1 MTMAPSVTN
10 ADSRE
15 AGSQQPET
23 DLASDLDLVVDADA
37 WSRAGIPHQALGRIR
52 ERRPVARYES
62 GKVDPFWLVTRHAD
76 IETISKDSAQWLNA
90 PRTTLQR
97 KRGQPKQLNS
107 LPQMDAPE
115 HALHRRVIHQ
125 WLIPRRIRHLEYRM
139 AEVARSL
146 VDDLAAHDGDVDLVP
161 TLAAPHPLR
170 MICEILG
177 VPEDEYDEVLK
188 LSKSLFAP
196 LDPDGGGSRE
206 YTMTV
211 EEIMAFCGA
220 LAARRRANPADDLV
234 SAIIA
239 ADIDGA
245 PMGQREVL
253 SHLVV
258 LIAAG
263 HDTTASAVSGGIL
276 AMINN
281 PDQWAK
287 LKSRPELLP
296 QAVEEIIRYVT
307 PTTNFMR
314 TAVNDCEINGV
325 LIPAGDDVCL
335 HYAAANRDPRVF
347 GDPDKFVIDRSP
359 NRHLGFGVGAH
370 VCIGQVLAR
379 VEMKALF
386 SELLSRVERI
396 ELRGEPA
403 WMRAF
408 WISALKTL
416 PARVHFTK

>member
-1 MTMAPSVTN
+1 MSRSAIDAGPSV
-10 ADSRE
+10 SSWRQRE
-15 AGSQQPET
+15 PEINF
-23 DLASDLDLVVDADA
+23 DIDLVLDADA
-37 WSRAGIPHQALGRIR
+37 WSRAGIPHKALGRIR
-52 ERRPVARYES
+52 ENRPVFKYE
-62 GKVDPFWLVTRHAD
+62 GGTVDPFWLITRHAD
-76 IETISKDSAQWLNA
+76 IEEISRDSSQWLNA

-97 KRGQPKQLNS
+97 KKGEPKQLNS

-115 HALHRRVIHQ
+115 HPLHRRAIHQ
-125 WLIPRRIRHLEYRM
+125 WLIPRRIRRLEDRM
-139 AEVARSL
+139 AEVARGL
-146 VDDLAAHDGDVDLVP
+146 IDELAESGGDVDLVP
-161 TLAAPHPLR
+161 RLAAPHPLR

-177 VPEDEYDEVLK
+177 VPEDEYGQVLK

-196 LDPDGGGSRE
+196 LDPDGGGDRE
-206 YTMTV
+206 YAMTID
-211 EEIMAFCGA
+211 EIMAYCGT
-220 LAARRRANPADDLV
+220 LVARRRAEPGDDLV

-239 ADIDGA
+239 ADVGGA
-245 PMGQREVL
+245 PMQQREIL

-281 PDQWAK
+281 QAQWAK
-287 LKSRPELLP
+287 LKAHPGLLP
-296 QAVEEIIRYVT
+296 QAIEEMIRFVT

-314 TAVNDCEINGV
+314 TAVNDREVNGV

-335 HYAAANRDPRVF
+335 HYAAANRDPRAF
-347 GDPDKFVIDRSP
+347 SDPDQFIIDRSP
-359 NRHLGFGVGAH
+359 NRHLGFGTGAH

-386 SELLSRVERI
+386 TALLSRVENI
-396 ELRGEPA
+396 ELRGDPS

-416 PARVHFTK
+416 PVQVRFKK

>member
-1 MTMAPSVTN
+1 MNPSAIDTHPSERTV
-10 ADSRE
+10 
-15 AGSQQPET
+15 QQPEIQI
-23 DLASDLDLVVDADA
+23 ASDIDLVIDADV
-37 WSRAGIPHQALGRIR
+37 WSKAGIPHEALARIR
-52 ERRPVARYES
+52 ESCPVSKYEG
-62 GKVDPFWLVTRHAD
+62 GKVDPFWLITRHAD
-76 IETISKDSAQWLNA
+76 VEEISRDSLQWLNA

-115 HALHRRVIHQ
+115 HALHRRAIHQ
-125 WLIPRRIRHLEYRM
+125 WLIPRRIRHLEHRM
-139 AEVARSL
+139 ADVARSL
-146 VDDLAAHDGDVDLVP
+146 VDDLAARGGDVDLVP
-161 TLAAPHPLR
+161 MLAAPHPLR

-177 VPEDEYDEVLK
+177 VPEEEHGEVLK
-188 LSKSLFAP
+188 LSKSMFAP
-196 LDPDGGGSRE
+196 LDPDGGGSRD
-206 YTMTV
+206 YAMTI
-211 EEIMAFCGA
+211 EDIMAFCGN
-220 LAARRRANPADDLV
+220 LVARRRANPGDDLV

-239 ADIDGA
+239 ADVDGA
-245 PMGQREVL
+245 PMEQREIL

-281 PDQWAK
+281 PAQWAK
-287 LKSRPELLP
+287 LKSNPELLP
-296 QAVEEIIRYVT
+296 QAIEEIIRFVT

-314 TAVNDCEINGV
+314 TAVEDREINGV

-335 HYAAANRDPRVF
+335 HYAAANRDPRMF
-347 GDPDKFVIDRSP
+347 SNPDEFLIDRLP
-359 NRHLGFGVGAH
+359 NRHLGFGIGAH

-386 SELLSRVERI
+386 AELLSRVDTI
-396 ELRGEPA
+396 ELRGEPT

-416 PARVHFTK
+416 PAQVNFKK